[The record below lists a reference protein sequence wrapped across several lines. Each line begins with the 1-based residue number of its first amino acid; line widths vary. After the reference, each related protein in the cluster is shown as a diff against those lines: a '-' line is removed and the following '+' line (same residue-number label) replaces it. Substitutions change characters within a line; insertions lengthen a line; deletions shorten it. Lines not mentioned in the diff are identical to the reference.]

1 MRDAK
6 SVIRLKLCLLG
17 STMMAFIRIRQEEEG
32 EEEDNIFDRAAALQ
46 MESTK
51 VRTTLA
57 SEVSIAMAK
66 KKIII
71 ITIGSD
77 RFGYVFSFFLL
88 FLGFSQRP
96 IDLNHT
102 KKSADPFGTGRTAER
117 IYPPRP
123 SYAVEPGARAQ
134 DVGAAKAG
142 VLRLP
147 QMLDGTPIG
156 PRSAVSKSGGGG
168 GSRTSMFVEN
178 MVELEARVST
188 VG

>member
-6 SVIRLKLCLLG
+6 SVVRLKLCLLG

-46 MESTK
+46 MEFTK

-66 KKIII
+66 KKITI

-77 RFGYVFSFFLL
+77 RSGYVFSFFLL

-123 SYAVEPGARAQ
+123 TYAVEPGARAQ

-142 VLRLP
+142 VLRPP

-178 MVELEARVST
+178 MIELEARVST
-188 VG
+188 FG

>member
-6 SVIRLKLCLLG
+6 SVVRLKLCLLG
-17 STMMAFIRIRQEEEG
+17 STMMAFIRIRQEEE
-32 EEEDNIFDRAAALQ
+32 EDNIFDRAAALQ
-46 MESTK
+46 MEFTK

-77 RFGYVFSFFLL
+77 RLGYVFSFFLL

-142 VLRLP
+142 VLRPP

-168 GSRTSMFVEN
+168 GGSRTSMFVEN
-178 MVELEARVST
+178 MIELEARVST
-188 VG
+188 FG

>member
-6 SVIRLKLCLLG
+6 SVVRLKLCLLG
-17 STMMAFIRIRQEEEG
+17 STMMAFIRIRQEEG

-77 RFGYVFSFFLL
+77 RLGYVFLIFSAFF
-88 FLGFSQRP
+88 
-96 IDLNHT
+96 
-102 KKSADPFGTGRTAER
+102 
-117 IYPPRP
+117 
-123 SYAVEPGARAQ
+123 
-134 DVGAAKAG
+134 
-142 VLRLP
+142 
-147 QMLDGTPIG
+147 
-156 PRSAVSKSGGGG
+156 
-168 GSRTSMFVEN
+168 
-178 MVELEARVST
+178 
-188 VG
+188 